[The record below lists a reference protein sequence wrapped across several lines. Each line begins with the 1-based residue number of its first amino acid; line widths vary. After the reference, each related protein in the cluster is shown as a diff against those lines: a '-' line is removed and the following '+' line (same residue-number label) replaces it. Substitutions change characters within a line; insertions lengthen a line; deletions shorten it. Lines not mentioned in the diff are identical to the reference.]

1 MIVRQDEQDVT
12 TSLQTIYSGEW
23 RDHPQVANYRA
34 EWLSGLLVERVRWQ
48 EEVDPILLEG
58 IQIRQP
64 SGVWFRFWLPEP
76 RQVVEKYFNTAGETI
91 GIYMPVSDPIQLQ
104 SEQYTTT
111 HLFLGLWLAPS
122 GRLTVVGED
131 AFEDAIEQEQ
141 LSEEQIRWAEA
152 RIREI
157 TADIHQDRLPPPL
170 IRNFSIE
177 KGDS

>member
-1 MIVRQDEQDVT
+1 MR
-12 TSLQTIYSGEW
+12 TIDSGEW
-23 RDHPQVANYRA
+23 RDYPQVATYRA
-34 EWLSGLLVERVRWQ
+34 EWLSGLLVERVRWG
-48 EEVDPILLEG
+48 EEAEPIQLEG
-58 IQIRQP
+58 IQIGEP

-76 RQVVEKYFNTAGETI
+76 RQVVEKYFNAAGDTI

-131 AFEDAIEQEQ
+131 RFEDAIEQKD
-141 LSEEQIRWAEA
+141 LSDEQIRWAEA

-157 TADIHQDRLPPPL
+157 TAEIHRDRLPPPL

-177 KGDS
+177 KGDT